1 MSTYKRKYRELDDD
15 VKKRI
20 SQSCK
25 NLKKCSLHKQRLSQS
40 LKKYWSGV
48 RSRKD
53 DLTMDEY
60 FGLDKNNECETSNTQ
75 CRDARN

>member
-1 MSTYKRKYRELDDD
+1 MSTYKRQYRQLSDET
-15 VKKRI
+15 KERI
-20 SQSCK
+20 SKSSK
-25 NLKKCSLHKQRLSQS
+25 GKKKGVMHRQKLSQS
-40 LKKYWSGV
+40 LKRYWQGV
-48 RSRKD
+48 PSRAE